1 MPSSLLK
8 DTLQVERTVKYPE
21 SWGGGVNLGLIIFK
35 SEFGQHFQP

>member
-21 SWGGGVNLGLIIFK
+21 SWGGGKLGIDHIQ
-35 SEFGQHFQP
+35 E

>member
-21 SWGGGVNLGLIIFK
+21 SWGGGGKLGIDHIQ
-35 SEFGQHFQP
+35 E